1 MRVGDELELD
11 IVATDEHGRGLAE
24 HDGRRV
30 SVPGAFAGERV
41 RVRVE
46 ALARHSK
53 LAHARLLELVQASPD
68 RRPPPCPRH
77 EHSPGRKLGCGG
89 CPLMALT
96 IEAQR
101 EQERRRIE
109 ADYGLVLDGPIVGG
123 DEFGYRAS
131 SKRIAYG
138 RAGRL
143 RLGSRLAGA
152 QHDDRV
158 ANMHGCLVDHPR
170 LRAAFDE
177 LERVANELSIIP
189 GDELRYVWAK
199 TNGEQVLLT
208 LIGPESTRGPESR
221 FESPRSPADAGPSRA
236 GLSESPRSPAD
247 AGPSRAGLS
256 ESPRSPADAGPSRAG
271 WRVSE
276 QLAVRL
282 HREGI
287 VDGVAFGVQAEAGN
301 AIRGEPPRHIAGLQR
316 LPLELLGV
324 RLELGPLGFL
334 QPNPQVAALAYR
346 DLIGDAAGGLALDL
360 YAGAGVTTHLLRE
373 RFAEVIPCEAYA
385 ESAAALGVE
394 PSTAEDFCRTWLEHG
409 RPTPDLIVA
418 NPPRAGLGASVCA
431 SLVELRT
438 PSLRI
443 MSCSAKTLAADL
455 RRLSPTY
462 ELVSLRGYDTLP
474 HTPHIELVATLVLM
488 DPR

>member
-53 LAHARLLELVQASPD
+53 LAHARLLELVQASPH
-68 RRPPPCPRH
+68 RRPLPCPRH

-89 CPLMALT
+89 CPLMAL
-96 IEAQR
+96 ELDAQR

-189 GDELRYVWAK
+189 GDELRYVWGK

-208 LIGPESTRGPESR
+208 LIGPESPEST
-221 FESPRSPADAGPSRA
+221 
-236 GLSESPRSPAD
+236 
-247 AGPSRAGLS
+247 
-256 ESPRSPADAGPSRAG
+256 
-271 WRVSE
+271 RVSE

-301 AIRGEPPRHIAGLQR
+301 AIRGEPPRHVAGLQR
-316 LPLELLGV
+316 LQLELLGV

-346 DLIGDAAGGLALDL
+346 DLVGDAHGTLALDL

-431 SLVELRT
+431 SLVELRA

-474 HTPHIELVATLVLM
+474 HTPHIELVATLVLV

>member
-1 MRVGDELELD
+1 MRVGDEFELD

-30 SVPGAFAGERV
+30 SVSGAFAGERV

-68 RRPPPCPRH
+68 RRPLPCPRH

-89 CPLMALT
+89 CPLMAL
-96 IEAQR
+96 ELDAQR

-189 GDELRYVWAK
+189 GDELRYVWGK

-208 LIGPESTRGPESR
+208 LIGPESPEST
-221 FESPRSPADAGPSRA
+221 
-236 GLSESPRSPAD
+236 
-247 AGPSRAGLS
+247 
-256 ESPRSPADAGPSRAG
+256 
-271 WRVSE
+271 RVSE

-301 AIRGEPPRHIAGLQR
+301 AIRGEPPRHVAGLQR
-316 LPLELLGV
+316 LHLELLGV

-346 DLIGDAAGGLALDL
+346 DLISDAAGGLALDL

-431 SLVELRT
+431 SLVELRA

-474 HTPHIELVATLVLM
+474 HTPHIELVATLVLV